1 MAVTKRTVVVVGE
14 DGRLI
19 DVTGAIKESDTHY
32 AKFAARLL
40 GESGDFATLDY
51 GWNGKTKLKITGANG
66 EQIVL
71 DAQEVTVPGDL
82 TIGGTPIQDL
92 VDGRIDLELA
102 GLTGAEGEITVTR
115 VQNEDS
121 GDSGDSGEQPRNLYI
136 VGLSQHF
143 IDRIETIEAELGG
156 IIRMD
161 DVYYIGDGLLADKEN
176 EPHVLSVKIGTGLKF
191 EDEDSSDSESPDDS
205 ELMPTSRLLS
215 VDCDDVVQEGSLK
228 PVTSGAV
235 YDAIGGAASR
245 YVVEVDSTSGNVVL
259 YDTAEEE

>member
-19 DVTGAIKESDTHY
+19 DVTGAVKESDTHY

-51 GWNGKTKLKITGANG
+51 GWHGKTKLKITGANG

-71 DAQEVTVPGDL
+71 DASEVVVSGDL
-82 TIGGTPIQDL
+82 KVGNKYLDDIIDER
-92 VDGRIDLELA
+92 VDIELG
-102 GLTGAEGEITVTR
+102 GLTGKEGEIDVDQ
-115 VQNEDS
+115 VPNEDS
-121 GDSGDSGEQPRNLYI
+121 GSSSDQPRNLYI

-191 EDEDSSDSESPDDS
+191 EDEDSSDSESPDDA

-235 YDAIGGAASR
+235 YDAIGGATSR

>member
-51 GWNGKTKLKITGANG
+51 GWSGKTKLKITGANG

-71 DAQEVTVPGDL
+71 DASEVVVSGDL
-82 TIGGTPIQDL
+82 KVGNKYLDDIIDER
-92 VDGRIDLELA
+92 VDIELG
-102 GLTGAEGEITVTR
+102 GLTGKEGEIDVDQ
-115 VQNEDS
+115 VPNEDS
-121 GDSGDSGEQPRNLYI
+121 GSSSDQPRNLYI

-143 IDRIETIEAELGG
+143 IDRIETIEAELEG

-191 EDEDSSDSESPDDS
+191 EDEDSSDSESPDDT
-205 ELMPTSRLLS
+205 EFRPTSRLLS

-235 YDAIGGAASR
+235 YDAIGGATSR